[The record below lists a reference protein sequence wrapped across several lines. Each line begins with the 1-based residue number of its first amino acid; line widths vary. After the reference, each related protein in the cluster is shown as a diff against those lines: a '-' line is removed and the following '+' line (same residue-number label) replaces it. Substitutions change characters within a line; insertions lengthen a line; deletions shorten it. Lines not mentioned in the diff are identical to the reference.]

1 MLQSNK
7 SRRNVSIFALSVLV
21 LSVLALTLASP
32 ASAAANAAEIITGNP
47 DAVVPAGQVIDDD
60 LFITGQ
66 NVRIEGTV
74 NGDVFAA
81 GSQVEVTGTIEGNL
95 FVGAQLF
102 TNNGTVNG
110 GVYSFSYVAVTGPT
124 AYVADNMF
132 GFAFAV
138 QTEAGSFIGR
148 SAYAFA
154 YQADVSGQI
163 GRDLNVY
170 GSALHF
176 DGSIG
181 RNLRA
186 EISEPRGD
194 RNVDYGPW
202 MVWMPAN
209 VTIMQPGYDVAAGTV
224 TGETDIQVV
233 EYQAPTAPN
242 MPVSA
247 PTLWGLAVAAWVVN
261 RIGEF
266 IALFLLGILLYLVWP
281 KQMTRV
287 EDQITTHPWRSLGL
301 GFLAAVLFPFAFI
314 LAVVIII
321 LLAVLLGVIS
331 LGHLAGPVLALGF
344 LLLGLATTVFF
355 IAGLLAAK
363 AIIGHLVG
371 GFILR
376 SSVEDKGWGMV
387 LILLVGLLLY
397 EIVALVPILGWLVAL
412 VVIFLGLGAMA
423 GALWIKDAKPKAR
436 KARR

>member
-1 MLQSNK
+1 MLHRSK
-7 SRRNVSIFALSVLV
+7 VSRNISLIAISAIILAA
-21 LSVLALTLASP
+21 LALTIAPSQ
-32 ASAAANAAEIITGNP
+32 AQAAEIITGNP
-47 DAVVPAGQVIDDD
+47 DAVLRAGQVVDDD

-81 GSQVEVTGTIEGNL
+81 GSQVEVTGTIDGNL
-95 FVGAQLF
+95 FVGAQVF
-102 TNNGTVNG
+102 TNNGTING
-110 GVYSFSYVAVTGPT
+110 GVYSFSYVAVTGPN
-124 AYVADNMF
+124 AMVADNMF

-138 QTEAGSFIGR
+138 QTEAGSYIGR

-154 YQADVSGQI
+154 YQADISGQI

-170 GSALHF
+170 GSALHV
-176 DGSIG
+176 DGMIG
-181 RNLRA
+181 RNLKA
-186 EISEPRGD
+186 EISEPRSD
-194 RNVDYGPW
+194 QNLDYGPW
-202 MVWMPAN
+202 MMWMPAN
-209 VTIMQPGYDVAAGTV
+209 VTIMQPGYDVASGTV
-224 TGETDIQVV
+224 GGETDIQVV
-233 EYQAPTAPN
+233 EYQAPTPQN

-247 PTLWGLAVAAWVVN
+247 PTLWGLAVAAWIVT

-266 IALFLLGILLYLVWP
+266 ISLFLLGILLYLVWP
-281 KQMTRV
+281 APMKRV
-287 EDQITTHPWRSLGL
+287 EDQITGHPWRSLGL

-314 LAVVIII
+314 LAVVVIV
-321 LLAVLLGVIS
+321 LLAVLFGVIS
-331 LGHLAGPVLALGF
+331 LGHLVAPILGLGF

-355 IAGLLAAK
+355 IAGCMAAK
-363 AIIGHLVG
+363 SIVGHLVG

-397 EIVALVPILGWLVAL
+397 EIVALVPILGWLVAC

>member
-1 MLQSNK
+1 
-7 SRRNVSIFALSVLV
+7 
-21 LSVLALTLASP
+21 
-32 ASAAANAAEIITGNP
+32 
-47 DAVVPAGQVIDDD
+47 
-60 LFITGQ
+60 
-66 NVRIEGTV
+66 V

-81 GSQVEVTGTIEGNL
+81 GGQVEVTGTIDGNL
-95 FVGAQLF
+95 FVGAQTF

-110 GVYSFSYVAVTGPT
+110 GVYSFSYVAVTGPN
-124 AYVADNMF
+124 ALVADNMF

-138 QTEAGSFIGR
+138 QTEAGSYIGR

-176 DGSIG
+176 DGTIG

-186 EISEPRGD
+186 EISEPRND
-194 RNVDYGPW
+194 QNLDYGPW

-224 TGETDIQVV
+224 AGETDIQVV
-233 EYQAPTAPN
+233 EYQAPTPQN
-242 MPVSA
+242 IPVSA
-247 PTLWGLAVAAWVVN
+247 PTLWGIAVAAWVVN

-266 IALFLLGILLYLVWP
+266 ISLFLLGILLYLVWP
-281 KQMTRV
+281 APMKRV
-287 EDQITTHPWRSLGL
+287 EDQITVHPWRSLGL
-301 GFLAAVLFPFAFI
+301 GFLAAILFPFAFV
-314 LAVVIII
+314 LAVVVII
-321 LLAVLLGVIS
+321 LLAILLGVIS
-331 LGHLAGPVLALGF
+331 LGHLAGPVLTLGF

-355 IAGLLAAK
+355 IAGLFAAK

-371 GFILR
+371 SRILQ
-376 SSVEDKGWGMV
+376 SSVEDSGWGV
-387 LILLVGLLLY
+387 LLILLVGLLLY
-397 EIVALVPILGWLVAL
+397 EIVALVPFLGWLLAI

-436 KARR
+436 KVRK

>member
-1 MLQSNK
+1 MLHRSK
-7 SRRNVSIFALSVLV
+7 VSRNISIIAISAIVLV
-21 LSVLALTLASP
+21 ALTLSVASP
-32 ASAAANAAEIITGNP
+32 ASAAEIITGNP
-47 DAVVPAGQVIDDD
+47 DAVVSAGQLIDDD

-81 GSQVEVTGTIEGNL
+81 GSQVEVTGTIDGNL
-95 FVGAQLF
+95 FVGAQTF
-102 TNNGTVNG
+102 TNNGTING
-110 GVYSFSYVAVTGPT
+110 SVYSFSYVAVTGPN
-124 AYVADNMF
+124 ALVADNMF

-138 QTEAGSFIGR
+138 QTEAGSYIGR

-176 DGSIG
+176 DGTIG
-181 RNLRA
+181 RNLKA

-194 RNVDYGPW
+194 RNMDYGPW
-202 MVWMPAN
+202 MTWMPAN

-224 TGETDIQVV
+224 GGETDIQVV
-233 EYQAPTAPN
+233 EYHAPTPRN

-247 PTLWGLAVAAWVVN
+247 PTLWGLAVAAWVVT

-266 IALFLLGILLYLVWP
+266 ISLFLLGILLYLVWP
-281 KQMTRV
+281 APMKRV
-287 EDQITTHPWRSLGL
+287 EDQITGHPWRSLGL

-321 LLAVLLGVIS
+321 LLAILLGIIS
-331 LGHLAGPVLALGF
+331 LGHLAGPILTLGF
-344 LLLGLATTVFF
+344 LLLGLATAVFF
-355 IAGLLAAK
+355 IAGCMAAK
-363 AIIGHLVG
+363 SIVGHLVG

-397 EIVALVPILGWLVAL
+397 EIVALVPILGWLVACA
-412 VVIFLGLGAMA
+412 VIFLGLGAMA